1 MLQVKSELPST
12 FNTYR
17 NQQHRWSCGPA
28 NLFRKMFL
36 EILRNKVLLIDLF
49 AFLIIHVYIINIQF
63 GARMQNLCPWT
74 KLYIVYNFFFIRKIV
89 AHTAT
94 FVFYCV
100 VLPATVL
107 VPQVEIPRW
116 GVIYIPSVVT
126 LLNAVGTPRY
136 LLITTLIN

>member
-49 AFLIIHVYIINIQF
+49 GFLIIHVYIKLIYNLVRAHAEFVSMDKALYSVQLLLHKEDR
-63 GARMQNLCPWT
+63 GAYSYIRVLLCCT
-74 KLYIVYNFFFIRKIV
+74 TCYSIS
-89 AHTAT
+89 T
-94 FVFYCV
+94 
-100 VLPATVL
+100 
-107 VPQVEIPRW
+107 
-116 GVIYIPSVVT
+116 PS
-126 LLNAVGTPRY
+126 
-136 LLITTLIN
+136 